1 MGKDPLQDFVE
12 ALIRSWD
19 LLDIKP
25 VSGRFTWNN
34 NRTGSASILAR
45 LDRFFVQS
53 SLLDSNLIISSK
65 LLPKTSS
72 DHHPISLLVKEEEDY
87 GPIPFHFSP
96 MWIECQGFLET
107 MSEVWMQ
114 YVDGS
119 PSFVWEQKL

>member
-1 MGKDPLQDFVE
+1 MLGKDPLQYFVE

-25 VSGRFTWNN
+25 ASGCFTWNN

-65 LLPKTSS
+65 ILPNTSS

-87 GPIPFHFSP
+87 GPIPFRFSP
-96 MWIECQGFLET
+96 MWIEREGFLET
-107 MSEVWMQ
+107 VNEV
-114 YVDGS
+114 
-119 PSFVWEQKL
+119 